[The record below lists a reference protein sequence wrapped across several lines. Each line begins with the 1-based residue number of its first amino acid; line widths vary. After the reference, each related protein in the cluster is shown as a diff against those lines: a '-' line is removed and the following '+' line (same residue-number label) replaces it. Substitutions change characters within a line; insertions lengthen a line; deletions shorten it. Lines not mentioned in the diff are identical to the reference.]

1 MQNQGMT
8 DESFLDGEHAAFL
21 EQLYA
26 QYQHDPYSLDTQWQM
41 YFQRL
46 DATIPPAA
54 PLPTN
59 GNGKVLAQRSEQL
72 HVSRLINAYRYLGHL
87 EANTNPLGDYASTL
101 GVPQLMLE
109 HHGLENIDLDT
120 VFDPGSFNITA
131 KPTLGNIVHA
141 LRETYVRTI
150 GFEYMHIL
158 DIQEKRWLQKRIEL
172 DMGRAK
178 LTHPERRKILEQLT
192 AAEGFEQYLHRR
204 YVGQKRFGL
213 EGGESLIPLL
223 QTLIHEGGKQGLQE
237 MVIGMAH
244 RGRLN
249 VLTNVLC
256 KPAGDLFSEFEGK
269 FDELYTCWRSTRRIW
284 KSSAR

>member
-1 MQNQGMT
+1 M
-8 DESFLDGEHAAFL
+8 EH
-21 EQLYA
+21 
-26 QYQHDPYSLDTQWQM
+26 
-41 YFQRL
+41 
-46 DATIPPAA
+46 
-54 PLPTN
+54 
-59 GNGKVLAQRSEQL
+59 RSQQL

-87 EANTNPLGDYASTL
+87 EADTNPLGDYAYKV

-109 HHGLENIDLDT
+109 HHGLENVDPDT
-120 VFDPGSFNITA
+120 LFDPGTFNITA

-141 LRETYVRTI
+141 LRETYVRAI

-158 DIQEKRWLQKRIEL
+158 DVQEKRWLQHRIEP
-172 DMGRAK
+172 DMGYGK

-213 EGGESLIPLL
+213 EGGESLIPML

-237 MVIGMAH
+237 IVIGMAH

-256 KPAGDLFSEFEGK
+256 KPAGNCSANLK
-269 FDELYTCWRSTRRIW
+269 ARSTQPIP
-284 KSSAR
+284 AM